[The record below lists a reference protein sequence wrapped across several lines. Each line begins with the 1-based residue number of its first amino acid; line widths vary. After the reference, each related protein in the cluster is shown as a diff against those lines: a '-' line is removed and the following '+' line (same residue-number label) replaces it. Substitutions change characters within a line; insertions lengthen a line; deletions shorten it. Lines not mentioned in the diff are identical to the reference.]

1 MLLTSLEALA
11 YLMGVWKAFKEN
23 RNNKSY
29 FFKRRLDWSRGA
41 KPCVYRLVKKVL
53 EVAQVRNDASLDG
66 VRVESGK

>member
-29 FFKRRLDWSRGA
+29 FFFKRRLDWSRGA
-41 KPCVYRLVKKVL
+41 KRCVYRPVKKVL
-53 EVAQVRNDASLDG
+53 EVA
-66 VRVESGK
+66 